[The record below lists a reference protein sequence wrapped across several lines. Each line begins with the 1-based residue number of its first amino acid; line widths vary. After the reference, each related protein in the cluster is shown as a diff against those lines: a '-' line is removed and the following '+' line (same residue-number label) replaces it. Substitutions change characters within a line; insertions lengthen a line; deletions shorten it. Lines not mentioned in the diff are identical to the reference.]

1 MSKIINADLYKSFHR
16 VYVYVLMAVMVG
28 ASIFV
33 NSILAYNKIPLE
45 SSFGLALSIL
55 VFPLFFIS
63 MFADIITAEENKE
76 HTMKNTISFGV
87 SRNKFFIAKNISA
100 VLVAVAV
107 AVVTLAAYTISA
119 WILLKPEK
127 NDMSAVL
134 SDFAIRIGV
143 AMLLYVAAAVLATFL
158 AAVIK
163 RNAMF
168 TFAYFG
174 ALILPVYVFKL
185 LNLVNPFFAKVQ
197 NVMLFMQVQIIA
209 GVPQAQL
216 INSVWV
222 ALVQIAVFA
231 VLGLIVFRRQE
242 IN

>member
-1 MSKIINADLYKSFHR
+1 M
-16 VYVYVLMAVMVG
+16 
-28 ASIFV
+28 
-33 NSILAYNKIPLE
+33 
-45 SSFGLALSIL
+45 
-55 VFPLFFIS
+55 
-63 MFADIITAEENKE
+63 
-76 HTMKNTISFGV
+76 
-87 SRNKFFIAKNISA
+87 
-100 VLVAVAV
+100 
-107 AVVTLAAYTISA
+107 
-119 WILLKPEK
+119 
-127 NDMSAVL
+127 
-134 SDFAIRIGV
+134 
-143 AMLLYVAAAVLATFL
+143 
-158 AAVIK
+158 IK

>member
-87 SRNKFFIAKNISA
+87 SRNKFLLRRTSA
-100 VLVAVAV
+100 QYWWQLP
-107 AVVTLAAYTISA
+107 SQ
-119 WILLKPEK
+119 LLLWLPTQSVRGFFSNQKKMTCP
-127 NDMSAVL
+127 L
-134 SDFAIRIGV
+134 F
-143 AMLLYVAAAVLATFL
+143 F
-158 AAVIK
+158 
-163 RNAMF
+163 
-168 TFAYFG
+168 
-174 ALILPVYVFKL
+174 LILPSELAWRCCFTLPPPFLQLFL
-185 LNLVNPFFAKVQ
+185 LL
-197 NVMLFMQVQIIA
+197 
-209 GVPQAQL
+209 
-216 INSVWV
+216 
-222 ALVQIAVFA
+222 
-231 VLGLIVFRRQE
+231 
-242 IN
+242 